1 MIRKVDCPE
10 IVYLKNNDPILSIII
25 DKIGD
30 LDYEL
35 YNDPYRFLVF
45 TIIGQMLS
53 NEVGNKLYMKLE
65 NKCNG
70 VITVYSIS
78 RLNDDELTA
87 IGISKRKANAIR
99 SLTNLIIKNNH
110 YFDELENKTNEEVI
124 NSICSVHGIGSW
136 TAKMFLIFVLD
147 RLDVLPYEDGAFI
160 SAYSKIYKFEDKT
173 RDKRKIRKKCKIW
186 GSYSSIAARYLY
198 RYYDSELKYSNE
210 N

>member
-1 MIRKVDCPE
+1 
-10 IVYLKNNDPILSIII
+10 
-25 DKIGD
+25 
-30 LDYEL
+30 
-35 YNDPYRFLVF
+35 
-45 TIIGQMLS
+45 MLS
-53 NEVGNKLYMKLE
+53 NEVGNKLYEKLE

-70 VITVYSIS
+70 VITVDSIS
-78 RLNDDELTA
+78 QLNDDELTA

-99 SLTNLIIKNNH
+99 SLTDLIIKNNH

-124 NSICSVHGIGSW
+124 NSICCVHGIGSW

-147 RLDVLPYEDGAFI
+147 RLDVLPYEDRAFI

-198 RYYDSELKYSNE
+198 RYYDFELKYSNE